1 MYCTAPH
8 VLTPD
13 DTYMQPSLHL
23 SLDTASG
30 TPRRAIRNLTRTAQC
45 FRGFVPKPSLTDRV
59 AAMRL
64 RLLLE
69 VRPSKGALKAPPR
82 PPSPSLRLTVLHG
95 DHLVLRSGFLLE
107 KMRLYARS
115 ASECAICRP
124 EFGHIFSK
132 PAHSTIRMQL
142 PVGIRKSGNQDQLP
156 FSSLL
161 FSSLLFTFHSF
172 LLLLFLLLAHT
183 LQPARLLSLLK
194 DI

>member
-1 MYCTAPH
+1 MC
-8 VLTPD
+8 LG
-13 DTYMQPSLHL
+13 LHL
-23 SLDTASG
+23 SVDTASG
-30 TPRRAIRNLTRTAQC
+30 MPRRASQNLTRTAQC
-45 FRGFVPKPSLTDRV
+45 FRGSVLKPSLRARV
-59 AAMRL
+59 VAMRL

-95 DHLVLRSGFLLE
+95 DHPVLRSGFLLE
-107 KMRLYARS
+107 KMRLYACCDS
-115 ASECAICRP
+115 KCAICRP

-161 FSSLLFTFHSF
+161 FSSLRFSF
-172 LLLLFLLLAHT
+172 LPSSPFSYRSLTLFS
-183 LQPARLLSLLK
+183 QPRYVAFKSGCYLV
-194 DI
+194 